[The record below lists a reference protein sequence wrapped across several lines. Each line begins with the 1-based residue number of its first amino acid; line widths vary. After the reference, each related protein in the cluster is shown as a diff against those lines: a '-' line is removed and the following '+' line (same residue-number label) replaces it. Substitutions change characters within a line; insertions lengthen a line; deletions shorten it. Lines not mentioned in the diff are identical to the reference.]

1 MEKDIP
7 TEKQDTQPKTQTKK
21 SSATSR
27 KARRVVKET
36 IQGRSFLSLEF
47 FRRNAVFIVAATLM
61 VLMYISNKY
70 VRQNYVK
77 ELIELREDLEN
88 AKTDF
93 VSASA
98 NYNSMIRESQ
108 MKQYIDTMR
117 IDLVA
122 PDQPPYHLT
131 TNQTP

>member
-1 MEKDIP
+1 MEPADILP
-7 TEKQDTQPKTQTKK
+7 VNTSTDQTPDEPKPKRPRRN
-21 SSATSR
+21 S
-27 KARRVVKET
+27 KARRAVKGA

-47 FRRNAVFIVAATLM
+47 FRRNAVFIVAATVM
-61 VLMYISNKY
+61 MLMYISNKY

-77 ELIELREDLEN
+77 ELIDLREDLEN

-108 MKQYIDTMR
+108 MKQYIDTMH
-117 IDLVA
+117 IDLIA
-122 PDQPPYHLT
+122 PDQPPYLLT
-131 TNQTP
+131 TK